1 MKCRFCNFVGS
12 SQDVLLRHHQLG
24 HRRGFHWPCIHCVC
38 TFKTREQER
47 CLLVDEL
54 KKRGKD
60 MALIRQKMDLTF
72 SLGRKEIMEMQP
84 LVKEVQERWP
94 ALFLKEQICAE
105 FMCITTKDLLETFMT
120 ALDTYSIQLIK
131 LFRARKGAFNNEIN
145 LLLQRFDNQ
154 MSNIVQH
161 RRTISLEGLPIFV
174 RDTESKLFLTCL
186 DTDPVE
192 RSTKGVKVGILA
204 VLEDSNGPASEPTVV
219 NIGIVLEEDI
229 ILADLPDLPTACA
242 YLFGL
247 LYGLNIEFPKE
258 HRYTFEVIQHIFME
272 LTPTCSQ
279 RVRSLKTKLLV

>member
-1 MKCRFCNFVGS
+1 
-12 SQDVLLRHHQLG
+12 
-24 HRRGFHWPCIHCVC
+24 
-38 TFKTREQER
+38 
-47 CLLVDEL
+47 
-54 KKRGKD
+54 

-72 SLGRKEIMEMQP
+72 SLRRKEIVEMQP

-105 FMCITTKDLLETFMT
+105 FMRITTKDLLETFMT
-120 ALDTYSIQLIK
+120 ALDTYSIQPIK
-131 LFRARKGAFNNEIN
+131 LFRARKGAFNNEID

-192 RSTKGVKVGILA
+192 RSTKGVKVEILA

-219 NIGIVLEEDI
+219 NIDIVLEEDI
-229 ILADLPDLPTACA
+229 ILADLPDLPYCLCLPFWTSLWTKGAQVPH
-242 YLFGL
+242 LKL
-247 LYGLNIEFPKE
+247 SN
-258 HRYTFEVIQHIFME
+258 TIFME
-272 LTPTCSQ
+272 LTLPAPASEK
-279 RVRSLKTKLLV
+279 LKN